1 MSKLL
6 ILSAFAL
13 SMSTSLVLA
22 NDGLK
27 KLEKLKMEETA
38 QGSLIVFGC
47 PSGEKEEEDTGP
59 VLESGSQIFE
69 MRKVGEDEKLYRVE
83 NWLGG
88 SPVAFAHRAPTP
100 ESIDIL
106 LGRKP
111 NNQIANI
118 DENSVASIGVT
129 EPTRLA
135 IYGPAQPVEM
145 EAVAT
150 LDNGE
155 ERVPLGPDIEPNLMP
170 AVAATAAMVPSGED
184 VVVENQ
190 PVVMVKE
197 PVASKELDTDS
208 FSLRLN

>member
-22 NDGLK
+22 DSSIK
-27 KLEKLKMEETA
+27 ELEKIEMQETA

-47 PSGEKEEEDTGP
+47 PTCNKEEEDTGP

-106 LGRKP
+106 LGNKP
-111 NNQIANI
+111 DVEVANI
-118 DENSVASIGVT
+118 DDNSVSSIGVT

-135 IYGPAQPVEM
+135 IYGPAEPVEVK
-145 EAVAT
+145 AVAT
-150 LDNGE
+150 LENGE

-170 AVAATAAMVPSGED
+170 AVAATAAMPSSDEK
-184 VVVENQ
+184 VVVEDQ
-190 PVVMVKE
+190 PVAMVKE
-197 PVASKELDTDS
+197 PVTVKELETDS